1 MIKSDFLSILKSL
14 IQSNIPFSYPEDKK
28 SSIPDFKKGPMKVET
43 STIKNILNYYKAKSL
58 LQELDLRGLEWTY
71 NELCDEYS
79 REIML
84 KIVTFKLFENVKLRL
99 PLYYDKTFNRLSMYE
114 KQMLID
120 DEEINLWMD
129 IIKLKKYDL
138 RTIGYDIKMWL
149 NFEAIFLD
157 FMNEQ
162 YAYSDKIKV
171 EKGDYVIDGGA
182 CYGDTALYFAAKSES
197 KVFSFEFLG
206 ENIDI
211 FNKNMDLNPKYK
223 DNITLVKKP
232 LSQKSGDK
240 LFVVPNRPGTS
251 VSEVKTDDS
260 EEFETISID
269 DFVKQNNIEKIDFIK
284 LDVECSEVSVL
295 KGAVNTIRKFK
306 PKLAICVY
314 HKKDDL
320 WTIPQLIKEILPEYN
335 LHLDNH
341 TIMSNETVMYAKI

>member
-1 MIKSDFLSILKSL
+1 MIKSDFLSILKLL
-14 IQSNIPFSYPEDKK
+14 IKANVPFIYPEDKNA
-28 SSIPDFKKGPMKVET
+28 SIPDFKRPMKVET
-43 STIKNILNYYKAKSL
+43 SAIKNTLNYYKTKRSL
-58 LQELDLRGLEWTY
+58 REVDLEGLEWTY

-79 REIML
+79 KEIML
-84 KIVTFKLFENVKLRL
+84 KVLVFKLFENVRLRL
-99 PLYYDKTFNRLSMYE
+99 PLYYDKTFNRLDMYE

-120 DEEINLWMD
+120 DEEIKLWMD

-138 RTIGYDIKMWL
+138 KSIGYDIKMWMTL
-149 NFEAIFLD
+149 EGLFIN

-162 YAYSDKIKV
+162 YAYSNTVKV

-182 CYGDTALYFAAKSES
+182 CYGDTALYFAARSEA
-197 KVFSFEFLG
+197 KVFSFEFLD

-211 FNKNMDLNPKYK
+211 FHKNMNLNPEYK
-223 DNITLVKKP
+223 DNVTLIKNP
-232 LSQKSGDK
+232 LSQKSGEK
-240 LFVVPNRPGTS
+240 LYVVPNGPGTS
-251 VSEVKTDDS
+251 VSEVKTDGA

-269 DFVKQNNIEKIDFIK
+269 DFVKQNDIEKVDFIK

-295 KGAVNTIRKFK
+295 KGSVDTIRKFK

-320 WTIPQLIKEILPEYN
+320 WTIPQLIKEILPEYK
-335 LHLDNH
+335 LYLDHH